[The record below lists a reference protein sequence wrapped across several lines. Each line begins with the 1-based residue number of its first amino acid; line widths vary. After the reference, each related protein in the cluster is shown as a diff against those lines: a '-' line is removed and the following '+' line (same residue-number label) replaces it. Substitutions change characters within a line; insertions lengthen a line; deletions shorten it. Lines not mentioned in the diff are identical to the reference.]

1 MDKRKFTIRIAATSL
16 AVAAS
21 LTMAAAPA
29 SAAPAPTSTLAASHQ
44 TVPNAEWSITWMPEG
59 DSFRLGGYGTAG
71 STVELLDS
79 TNTVVQSTTTG
90 DDEVWWLD
98 GGAKDGFGGT
108 VTIRQ
113 VVDGTVTDSLTVDLA
128 DIPWP

>member
-1 MDKRKFTIRIAATSL
+1 MDKRKFTIGIAATSL

-21 LTMAAAPA
+21 VTMAAAPA
-29 SAAPAPTSTLAASHQ
+29 SAASAPTSTTAASHQ
-44 TVPNAEWSITWMPEG
+44 TAPNAVWSITVMPDG
-59 DSFRLGGYGTAG
+59 DSFGLAGYGTAG

-79 TNTVVQSTTTG
+79 TGTVVQSTTTG
-90 DDEVWWLD
+90 DDEIWWLD

-113 VVDGTVTDSLTVDLA
+113 VVDGTVTDSTTVDLA
-128 DIPWP
+128 DITWP